1 MKETDKKK
9 TPYEKEVGK
18 RRLIL
23 ELLILLSVLLLGIM
37 ITGLIN
43 SSIKA
48 YRMAQITP
56 TPGLTLFPRLTKTPT
71 PTPEITPTPGPV
83 VMVDPGHGGV
93 DVGADVGGL
102 ADVYEKTINLSIGL
116 KVREELEK
124 LGFTVIMTREEDV
137 TVHLDERLT
146 MANET
151 EISAFVSIH
160 LNAAPEGDATS
171 SGCEVYYNSRK
182 NENSPSLADML
193 VNEICNSTGARNRG
207 AKDNTFEV
215 LQTSKPAALVEC
227 GFMSS
232 ESEYPLLKD
241 DDYQDLIAEGIV
253 KGLLKYYKKLNGV
266 N

>member
-93 DVGADVGGL
+93 DV
-102 ADVYEKTINLSIGL
+102 
-116 KVREELEK
+116 
-124 LGFTVIMTREEDV
+124 
-137 TVHLDERLT
+137 
-146 MANET
+146 
-151 EISAFVSIH
+151 
-160 LNAAPEGDATS
+160 
-171 SGCEVYYNSRK
+171 
-182 NENSPSLADML
+182 
-193 VNEICNSTGARNRG
+193 
-207 AKDNTFEV
+207 
-215 LQTSKPAALVEC
+215 
-227 GFMSS
+227 
-232 ESEYPLLKD
+232 
-241 DDYQDLIAEGIV
+241 
-253 KGLLKYYKKLNGV
+253 
-266 N
+266 